1 MESGARRARVR
12 RQPLELD
19 HAGRHPAAQAERHAR
34 WLGQAAAE
42 RAGARGAQVRALTSA
57 ARRRSAGGAGRAG
70 PPSAHHR
77 RADLAV
83 AYARPPPIIATMDR
97 DGRSTAVALAMGV
110 AGAVLLI
117 AALAVFSSSSGYGY
131 DLAAYLSAAARVAAG
146 GTPYQPQTLNGPFSP
161 GPAGL
166 YLYPPP
172 LAVLLAAVS
181 GVATSTVEAG
191 WWIVRVGLL
200 VVGCAALPVPRWV
213 RGGVAARAGGQ
224 LPDPHRPEPGQRE
237 PARARGQLPGLALAR
252 PAGVGPRD
260 RPRAGP
266 AADSHR
272 GADLVAHPSPVAAAG
287 LDDRRRPRA
296 DRADAAVRRHRWVH
310 GLPDGRAQP
319 VERDRGRPQR
329 GPGLGGAAGRGWDRA
344 SCSRP
349 SSCSTRSAWGPS
361 GWRCGRIA
369 RSGS

>member
-1 MESGARRARVR
+1 
-12 RQPLELD
+12 
-19 HAGRHPAAQAERHAR
+19 
-34 WLGQAAAE
+34 
-42 RAGARGAQVRALTSA
+42 
-57 ARRRSAGGAGRAG
+57 
-70 PPSAHHR
+70 
-77 RADLAV
+77 
-83 AYARPPPIIATMDR
+83 MDR

-181 GVATSTVEAG
+181 GVATATVEAG

-213 RGGVAARAGGQ
+213 RGGV
-224 LPDPHRPEPGQRE
+224 L
-237 PARARGQLPGLALAR
+237 LALAVSYPTLIDLNLGNVSLLVLVASCLAWRWLDR
-252 PAGVGPRD
+252 PASGLATALALAL
-260 RPRAGP
+260 RPTLIVVPIWWLIRRQWQPLAWTIG
-266 AADSHR
+266 
-272 GADLVAHPSPVAAAG
+272 AG
-287 LDDRRRPRA
+287 LVLIVLTLPF
-296 DRADAAVRRHRWVH
+296 VGHRWVH

-319 VERDRGRPQR
+319 VERDRGRAQR
-329 GPGLGGAAGRGWDRA
+329 GPGLGGAAGRGGIGHRPARPHRAVRDR
-344 SCSRP
+344 RGGH
-349 SSCSTRSAWGPS
+349 RR
-361 GWRCGRIA
+361 WRCGRIA